1 MHDATEGGFVA
12 ALNELAEASKVGFRI
27 DWEKFAIPEEALA
40 LKKHFQLTDEQVLA
54 LSSTGTILAAVS
66 PQAREKVEDILKQN
80 NLSAKFIGEF
90 TASKDRILVNGEK
103 EQAFPSV
110 ADDPYTRLLA
120 TKD

>member
-1 MHDATEGGFVA
+1 V
-12 ALNELAEASKVGFRI
+12 
-27 DWEKFAIPEEALA
+27 LA

-54 LSSTGTILAAVS
+54 LSSTGTILAAVT
-66 PQAREKVEDILKQN
+66 PQAKEKVEAALRQN
-80 NLSAKFIGEF
+80 SLSACFIGEF
-90 TASKDRILVNGEK
+90 TENKNRILVKGEK